1 MSYYNSII
9 DAAHDAGCFHK
20 VPFLSMF
27 RFCFQISVKYGY
39 SVETGRELF
48 IQPRPEPYLRTY
60 CVFLP
65 APILFRTPSSVSF
78 FSALSIELVPKPGQ
92 ASAASCFVK
101 APSLSIA

>member
-20 VPFLSMF
+20 VSFLSMF

-48 IQPRPEPYLRTY
+48 IQLRPEPYLRTY

-65 APILFRTPSSVSF
+65 APILSRTPSSVSF